1 MSTDEIIKLGT
12 KLGLGFNRST
22 NFKDALEKGRVV
34 FDGVNGQRFL
44 FEPDWDNDEI
54 LEKMGES
61 LILMGK
67 RMKAMEI
74 HNVISITSD
83 HSVTFDYD

>member
-1 MSTDEIIKLGT
+1 MSSDEIIELGT
-12 KLGLGFNRST
+12 KLGLEFNRST

-34 FDGVNGQRFL
+34 FDGINGQRFL
-44 FEPDWDNDEI
+44 FESDWDNDEI
-54 LEKMGES
+54 IGKMGES

-83 HSVTFDYD
+83 HSVAFDYD